1 MTQAT
6 IMLPTG
12 IDSKV
17 INAVLK
23 RASDEFGGFTVTT
36 CDGGWVNPDG
46 ELITEPVKKVEV
58 AGAGETWAKSTAQW
72 VAKKTDETEVM
83 WQVSNVSTG
92 FEK

>member
-17 INAVLK
+17 KSAVLK
-23 RASDEFGGFTVTT
+23 RAADEFGGFTITET
-36 CDGGWVNPDG
+36 NGGWVNPNG
-46 ELITEPVKKVEV
+46 ELITEPVNKVEV

-83 WQVSNVSTG
+83 WQVTEVSTG

>member
-23 RASDEFGGFTVTT
+23 RASAEFWGFTVTT
-36 CDGGWVNPDG
+36 AEAGWVNPDG
-46 ELITEPVKKVEV
+46 ELITEPVKRVEV
-58 AGAGETWAKSTAQW
+58 EGAGETWAKSTAQW
-72 VAKKTDETEVM
+72 VAKKIDETDVM
-83 WQVSNVSTG
+83 WQVSEVSTG
-92 FEK
+92 FEQ